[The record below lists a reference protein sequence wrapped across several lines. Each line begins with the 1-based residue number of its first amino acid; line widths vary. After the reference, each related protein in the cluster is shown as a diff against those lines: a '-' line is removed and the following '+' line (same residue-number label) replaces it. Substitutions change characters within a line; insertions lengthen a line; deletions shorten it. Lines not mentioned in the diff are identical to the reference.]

1 MQKYEKNAK
10 NNEIL
15 HNYLIVNI
23 NKFKCEMASN
33 EGMLVKITMDGVLLF
48 TQVGVVI
55 FFYSLWVSC
64 NLIYNYK

>member
-15 HNYLIVNI
+15 YNYLIVNI
-23 NKFKCEMASN
+23 NIFKCEMASN

-55 FFYSLWVSC
+55 FLQLVGFMQPD
-64 NLIYNYK
+64 I

>member
-33 EGMLVKITMDGVLLF
+33 EGILIKITMDGVLLF
-48 TQVGVVI
+48 TQVGIVI
-55 FFYSLWVSC
+55 FFLQLVGFMQPD
-64 NLIYNYK
+64 I